1 MLTDDDRDWDLL
13 IDGLRRGDNSA
24 VAEVCELFGDRL
36 ERLADRHLNS
46 ALRRR
51 VGSDDVAQS
60 VCRTF
65 FRRAAE
71 GEFDLPEGSALWAL
85 LCAITLTK
93 IREQARFHL
102 RQKRSL
108 KDEQRLDSVVAD
120 GRQRH
125 EMIPGASPDPAANVE
140 FVDQFEQVMAR
151 FTEEEQNIVDL
162 KLQQFTN
169 DEIAEKVGCSERTV
183 RRLLQRVRSQLEG
196 EFQTE

>member
-108 KDEQRLDSVVAD
+108 KD
-120 GRQRH
+120 
-125 EMIPGASPDPAANVE
+125 
-140 FVDQFEQVMAR
+140 
-151 FTEEEQNIVDL
+151 
-162 KLQQFTN
+162 
-169 DEIAEKVGCSERTV
+169 
-183 RRLLQRVRSQLEG
+183 
-196 EFQTE
+196 